1 MKLER
6 KHVLAMIFLVIIL
19 ISIAI
24 KVWGV
29 F

>member
-6 KHVLAMIFLVIIL
+6 KHVLAMIFLIIIL